1 MRTQIIKLC
10 ALLVIGGAMG
20 TNGTRFS
27 LHEIVYAAD
36 RFVVVQ
42 QAVSL
47 RTAPSLTA
55 PRIRYVEAG
64 TSLLW
69 LSTPNRWWYRVQDDD
84 KTIGFVSA
92 QEKYVTAPGDTYA
105 QPDGR
110 LHTDTPPSS
119 PLLDVPPHSPTA
131 SVRIERVIA
140 LGLSYIGTPYEWGS
154 DRQTTTTFDCSDFIY
169 TIFRDGANETLPKNS
184 QTIATAMQ
192 LRFQSEP
199 QRITTAQEKLRR
211 GDIVFFSRYR
221 GNQATDYAQT
231 TLVPQPI
238 THVAV
243 YLGNDQILHT
253 YSLRAGGVRLDTLS
267 GTHWAYRLQF
277 GVSLL

>member
-1 MRTQIIKLC
+1 MW
-10 ALLVIGGAMG
+10 
-20 TNGTRFS
+20 TNGTQFS
-27 LHEIVYAAD
+27 LHEVVYAAD

-92 QEKYVTAPGDTYA
+92 QEKYVTASSDTYA
-105 QPDGR
+105 QNDGL
-110 LHTDTPPSS
+110 LHTDTPPPS
-119 PLLDVPPHSPTA
+119 PTMDTPPRSPTA
-131 SVRIERVIA
+131 SARIEQVIT
-140 LGLSYIGTPYEWGS
+140 LGLSYVGTPYEWGS

-169 TIFRDGANETLPKNS
+169 TIFRYGANETLPKSS
-184 QTIATAMQ
+184 QAIATAMQ
-192 LRFQSEP
+192 LRFKVDP
-199 QRITTAQEKLRR
+199 QRITADQEKLRR
-211 GDIVFFSRYR
+211 GDIVFFSQYR
-221 GNQATDYAQT
+221 GNKATDYAQT
-231 TLVPQPI
+231 TLVLQPI

-243 YLGNDQILHT
+243 YLGNDLILHT
-253 YSLRAGGVRLDTLS
+253 YSLRSGGVRIDKLS